1 MLLPVYDRN
10 PLRIIPFQFMT
21 MSLVAVTTL
30 IFLWETGQS
39 EAVLQRSLLVYG
51 LIPSVLFGTDQLD
64 PNLAPMSAPVTLVT
78 SIFLHGD
85 WMHLIGNMLFLWVF
99 GDNIEDSMGHWRFLL
114 FYFLCG
120 AAAGLAQ
127 AMAMPGSQ
135 EPTVGASGAVAGI
148 LGAYLVL
155 HPKVKVLVLAMTW
168 FPLYVPAYFLLAL
181 WLLTQVASVLF
192 GIGGQIAWWAHIGGF
207 VAGAILVVPFR
218 DKRVPLFDQGVP
230 H

>member
-39 EAVLQRSLLVYG
+39 EAMLQRSLLVYG

-64 PNLAPMSAPVTLVT
+64 PGLAPMSAPVTLIT

>member
-39 EAVLQRSLLVYG
+39 EPMLQRSLLVYG
-51 LIPSVLFGTDQLD
+51 LIPSVLFGTDQID

-148 LGAYLVL
+148 LGAYIVL

-168 FPLYVPAYFLLAL
+168 FPLYLPAYFVLAL
-181 WLLTQVASVLF
+181 WLATQVASVLF

-207 VAGAILVVPFR
+207 IAGAILVVPLR

>member
-21 MSLVAVTTL
+21 ISLVAVTTL
-30 IFLWETGQS
+30 IFLWEIGLS
-39 EAVLQRSLLVYG
+39 EAMLERAVLVYG
-51 LIPSVLFGTDQLD
+51 MIPSVLIGTDQLD
-64 PNLAPMSAPVTLVT
+64 PQLAPMAPAATLIT

-85 WMHLIGNMLFLWVF
+85 WMHLLGNMLFLWVF

-114 FYFLCG
+114 FYLLCG

-127 AMAMPGSQ
+127 AAAMPDAQ

-148 LGAYLVL
+148 LGAYIVL
-155 HPKVKVLVLAMTW
+155 HPKVKILVLAMNW
-168 FPLYVPAYFLLAL
+168 FPLYLPAYFVLAL
-181 WLLTQVASVLF
+181 WIATQVASVLF
-192 GIGGQIAWWAHIGGF
+192 GIGGQVAWWAHIGGF
-207 VAGAILVVPFR
+207 IAGAILVVPFR

>member
-21 MSLVAVTTL
+21 ISLVAVTTL
-30 IFLWETGQS
+30 IFLWETS
-39 EAVLQRSLLVYG
+39 LPPPMLERSILVYG
-51 LIPSVLFGTDQLD
+51 LIPSVLFGTDQID
-64 PNLAPMSAPVTLVT
+64 PQLAPMSPPVTLLT
-78 SIFLHGD
+78 SVFLHGD
-85 WMHLIGNMLFLWVF
+85 WMHLAGNMLFLWVF

-114 FYFLCG
+114 FYLLCG

-127 AMAMPGSQ
+127 AAAMPASQ
-135 EPTVGASGAVAGI
+135 EPTLGASGAVAGV
-148 LGAYLVL
+148 LGAYIVL
-155 HPKVKVLVLAMTW
+155 HPKVKVLVLAMKW
-168 FPLYVPAYFLLAL
+168 FPLYLPAYFILAL

-207 VAGAILVVPFR
+207 VAGALLVVPFR

>member
-21 MSLVAVTTL
+21 MSLVAVTAL
-30 IFLWETGQS
+30 IFLWETGLS
-39 EAVLQRSLLVYG
+39 EAMLERAVLVYG
-51 LIPSVLFGTDQLD
+51 MIPSVLLGTDQLD
-64 PNLAPMSAPVTLVT
+64 PQLAPMAPSVTLLT

-114 FYFLCG
+114 FYLLCG

-127 AMAMPGSQ
+127 AAAMPDAQ
-135 EPTVGASGAVAGI
+135 EPTVGASGAVAGV
-148 LGAYLVL
+148 LGAYIVL
-155 HPKVKVLVLAMTW
+155 HPKVKILVLAMNW
-168 FPLYVPAYFLLAL
+168 FPLYLPAYFVLAL
-181 WLLTQVASVLF
+181 WIATQVASVLF
-192 GIGGQIAWWAHIGGF
+192 GIGGQVAWWAHIGGF
-207 VAGAILVVPFR
+207 IAGAILVVPFR
-218 DKRVPLFDQGVP
+218 DKRVPLFDRGVP

>member
-21 MSLVAVTTL
+21 ISLVTVTTL
-30 IFLWETGQS
+30 IFLWEAS
-39 EAVLQRSLLVYG
+39 LPPRMLERSILVYG
-51 LIPSVLFGTDQLD
+51 MIPSVLFGTDQLD
-64 PNLAPMSAPVTLVT
+64 PQLAPMLPPVTLLS

-85 WMHLIGNMLFLWVF
+85 WMHLVGNMLFLWVF

-114 FYFLCG
+114 FYLLCG

-127 AMAMPGSQ
+127 AAAMPGSQ
-135 EPTVGASGAVAGI
+135 EPLVGASGAVAGI
-148 LGAYLVL
+148 LGAYTVL
-155 HPKVKVLVLAMTW
+155 HPKVKVLVLAMKW
-168 FPLYVPAYFLLAL
+168 FPLYLPAYFVLAL
-181 WLLTQVASVLF
+181 WLLTQIASVLF

-207 VAGAILVVPFR
+207 IAGALLVVPFR